1 MTYLADPT
9 DLNQNLPLVNVRDFL
24 VAGRWGLHGACQISH
39 YISHLAFHSPHPLL
53 SSPSGRSLF
62 RLLVRLR
69 SVPLGLTSESPWMI
83 SSNNN
88 SRKKN
93 DNDDVR
99 DPITF
104 TLGKKLNSATL
115 ACRGGVLESVCWVW
129 LVVAR
134 SISLQP
140 QT

>member
-1 MTYLADPT
+1 MAPVRSHITSHISLFTLLTPSC
-9 DLNQNLPLVNVRDFL
+9 LPLL
-24 VAGRWGLHGACQISH
+24 VALIS
-39 YISHLAFHSPHPLL
+39 LA
-53 SSPSGRSLF
+53 REIA
-62 RLLVRLR
+62 LR
-69 SVPLGLTSESPWMI
+69 SPGLTSESPWMI